1 MKPGT
6 TNRLGSLAVTA
17 AVAAI
22 AAGALAQ
29 ERVASAPP
37 PQRTADTTL
46 AEWLVDKDARISELI
61 GRRVTDAGGTD
72 LGEVED
78 LLATSGREQDPV
90 IVLSIGGILDL
101 GDKWYAASLG
111 QLRLAPDGERLTL
124 DKTEAELE
132 AAPNFDYV
140 PMMGDR
146 SHTPGARGP
155 QTTNAIG
162 RLLGATVVDE
172 SGESLGEIEDFV
184 VSTGNDGIR
193 AVVELEEV
201 AGSAEGGRVAIPYAA
216 LAIELSGE
224 EAGAIPQQPRVRVD
238 SGVAPVDSL
247 PRYEYPQRELI

>member
-1 MKPGT
+1 MNVGT
-6 TNRLGSLAVTA
+6 INRLGSLAATA
-17 AVAAI
+17 AVAAM
-22 AAGALAQ
+22 AAAALAQ
-29 ERVASAPP
+29 EQVASA

-46 AEWLVDKDARISELI
+46 AEWLVDKDARVSELI
-61 GRRVTDAGGTD
+61 GRRVTDASGTD

-90 IVLSIGGILDL
+90 IVLSIGGILDV
-101 GDKWYAASLG
+101 GDKWHAASLG
-111 QLRLAPDGERLTL
+111 QLRLAPDGERLVL

-132 AAPNFDYV
+132 AAPHFDYV

-146 SHTPGARGP
+146 SRTPGARGP

-193 AVVELEEV
+193 AVVELEESA
-201 AGSAEGGRVAIPYAA
+201 AGAEERRVAIPYAA
-216 LAIELSGE
+216 LAIEFSGE

-238 SGVAPVDSL
+238 PGVAPVESL